1 MSMKITK
8 PFRSYG
14 SQFII
19 RQILRNYKSNF
30 TKEVIKINEP
40 VNIDPEFQS
49 LLPPLSAEE
58 YKKLSCLCQK
68 HGIQDNLKI
77 WNGILIDGHNR
88 YQIANEYGLN
98 YEIEDMTGELPTRSA
113 VVNWIIENQGARR
126 NLTKSQL
133 VRAWEQWEAER
144 AKEAKERQAEA
155 GGDKKSEKAK
165 SLSSNLNEPI
175 EPTDPIRTA
184 AEVAEKIG
192 VSENTYRDMKLITNE
207 GTPEQVERMNQG
219 GKGNGVNRIANEIRE
234 AQKPLSATLEAKK
247 RHEEFEEKKQE
258 SIVNFSDIQQDR
270 EDRQT
275 IASTLYLDISKWLSK
290 AYWLKA
296 LHDGDFESLKGAVP
310 QSDKKDFTNKIR
322 TCVSVLNA
330 ILEVID

>member
-1 MSMKITK
+1 M
-8 PFRSYG
+8 
-14 SQFII
+14 
-19 RQILRNYKSNF
+19 
-30 TKEVIKINEP
+30 IKTNEP
-40 VNIDPEFQS
+40 VTIDPEFQS

-58 YKKLSCLCQK
+58 YEKLSCLCQK
-68 HGIQDNLKI
+68 HGIQDKLKI
-77 WNGILIDGHNR
+77 WNGVLIDGHNR

-133 VRAWEQWEAER
+133 VKAWEQWEAER
-144 AKEAKERQAEA
+144 AKEAKERQIATQNNNRGRA
-155 GGDKKSEKAK
+155 V
-165 SLSSNLNEPI
+165 SSNLNELI
-175 EPTDPIRTA
+175 EPAEPIRTA

-322 TCVSVLNA
+322 TGVSVLNA
-330 ILEVID
+330 ILEVIG

>member
-1 MSMKITK
+1 M
-8 PFRSYG
+8 
-14 SQFII
+14 
-19 RQILRNYKSNF
+19 
-30 TKEVIKINEP
+30 IKINEP

-49 LLPPLSAEE
+49 LLPPLSTEE
-58 YKKLSCLCQK
+58 YEKLSCLCQK

-133 VRAWEQWEAER
+133 VKAWEQWEAER
-144 AKEAKERQAEA
+144 AKEAKERQVQSGVDFGR
-155 GGDKKSEKAK
+155 GGKKV
-165 SLSSNLNEPI
+165 SSNLNEPI
-175 EPTDPIRTA
+175 ETTQSEPEPIRTA

-296 LHDGDFESLKGAVP
+296 LHGGDFESLKGAVP

-322 TCVSVLNA
+322 TGVSVLNA